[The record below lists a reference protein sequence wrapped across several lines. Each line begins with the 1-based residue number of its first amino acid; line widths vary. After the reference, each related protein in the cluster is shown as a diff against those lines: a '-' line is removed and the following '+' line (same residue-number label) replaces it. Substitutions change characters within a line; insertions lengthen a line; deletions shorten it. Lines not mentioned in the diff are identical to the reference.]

1 MASGKQHAL
10 IGAGVAVAGWLAY
23 CKLAKRPLEL
33 GELLL
38 AAGVGAIGGLVPDLL
53 EPALHPN
60 HRQFFHS
67 YVAVMLLVH
76 ANGHLSRNPQVPAE
90 VRGTVH
96 LASVGFLSHLLA
108 DARTPK
114 SLPWI

>member
-10 IGAGVAVAGWLAY
+10 IGAGVAVAGWFVY
-23 CKLAKRPLEL
+23 CKLMERPLEL
-33 GELLL
+33 GEVLL
-38 AAGVGAIGGLVPDLL
+38 AASVGAIGGLVPDLL
-53 EPALHPN
+53 EPAIHPN

-67 YVAVMLLVH
+67 YVAGALLVH
-76 ANGHLSRNPQVPAE
+76 ANRHVSRNTRIPAE
-90 VRGTVH
+90 ARGTVH
-96 LASVGFLSHLLA
+96 LASLGFLSHLLS

>member
-10 IGAGVAVAGWLAY
+10 IGAGVAMAGWFVY
-23 CKLAKRPLEL
+23 CKLVERPLEL
-33 GELLL
+33 GDVLLV
-38 AAGVGAIGGLVPDLL
+38 AGVGAIGGLVPDLL
-53 EPALHPN
+53 EPANHPN

-67 YVAVMLLVH
+67 YAAGVFLVH
-76 ANGHLSRNPQVPAE
+76 ANRHLSRNPQVPAE

-108 DARTPK
+108 DAQTPK